1 MHYVSYFIVLLPLM
15 TILATT
21 NQMLRSEFRQGSQQQ
36 DSSLVKKWP
45 TGPVRY
51 ISEILTHH
59 YE

>member
-1 MHYVSYFIVLLPLM
+1 MHYVSYFIVLLPLL
-15 TILATT
+15 TILARTT
-21 NQMLRSEFRQGSQQQ
+21 NQMLRSEFRQQ

>member
-1 MHYVSYFIVLLPLM
+1 MHYVSYFIVLLV
-15 TILATT
+15 TILARTT

-45 TGPVRY
+45 TGSVRY